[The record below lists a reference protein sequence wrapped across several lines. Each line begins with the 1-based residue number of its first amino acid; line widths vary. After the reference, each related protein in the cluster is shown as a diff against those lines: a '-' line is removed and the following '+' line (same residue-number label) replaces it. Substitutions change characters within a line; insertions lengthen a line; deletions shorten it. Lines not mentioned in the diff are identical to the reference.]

1 MDAIIAEGLTKWYG
15 KKPVVRQVN
24 LRIPEGTVYALLGR
38 NGAGKSTLVKMLT
51 GMVKPDL
58 GSSQLLGE
66 DSRNLSAQ
74 IKTRIAYMAENHP
87 LFDSWTVGGIV
98 NWVRGFHPKWDGP
111 MVERILDHFELS
123 RKARIGRLSRG
134 QRAQVALT
142 LALGPDPDLFI
153 LDDPT
158 LGLDP
163 GVRRD
168 FIESMVQMI
177 SRRGRTIL
185 FSTHILAD
193 VERTA
198 DRIGVLVDGELRVN
212 CPIDHFRD
220 QVRKIIVEF
229 DRDPPEVGEVSGLVG
244 DWKVGNRRE
253 LVFAGYGE
261 PQKRA
266 VEALEPR
273 RVSTVELSLEDA
285 FIEYTRGKR
294 KPLPLWQG
302 GDEE

>member
-24 LRIPEGTVYALLGR
+24 LRIAEGTVYALLGR

-58 GSSQLLGE
+58 GSSRLLGE

>member
-24 LRIPEGTVYALLGR
+24 LRIVEGTVYALLGR

>member
-1 MDAIIAEGLTKWYG
+1 MDAIVSDGLTKWYG
-15 KKPVVRQVN
+15 SKPVVRQVN
-24 LRIPEGTVYALLGR
+24 LRIGAGTVYALLGR
-38 NGAGKSTLVKMLT
+38 NGAGKSTFVKMLT

-58 GSSQLLGE
+58 GKSTLLGE
-66 DSRNLSAQ
+66 DSRDLSA
-74 IKTRIAYMAENHP
+74 KTKARIAYMAENHP

-98 NWVRGFHPKWDGP
+98 DWVRGFHTKWDGP
-111 MVERILDHFELS
+111 MVARILDHFELS

-142 LALGPDPDLFI
+142 LAMGPDPDLFI

-198 DRIGVLVDGELRVN
+198 DRIGVLMDGVLRVD
-212 CPIDHFRD
+212 CPMEHFRN
-220 QVRKIIVEF
+220 QVRKVIADF
-229 DRDPPEVGEVSGLVG
+229 DKDPPEIGDVPGLVG
-244 DWKVGNRRE
+244 DWKVANRRE

-261 PQKRA
+261 TQKRA
-266 VEALEPR
+266 VEAMEPKKIW
-273 RVSTVELSLEDA
+273 TVDLSLEDA

-302 GDEE
+302 EEE

>member
-1 MDAIIAEGLTKWYG
+1 MDAIVSEGLTKWYG
-15 KKPVVRQVN
+15 DKPVVNQID
-24 LRIPEGTVYALLGR
+24 LSISEGTVYALLGR
-38 NGAGKSTLVKMLT
+38 NGAGKSTFVKMLT
-51 GMVKPDL
+51 GMVQPDL
-58 GSSQLLGE
+58 GRSTLLGE
-66 DSRNLSAQ
+66 DSRDLPAATKS
-74 IKTRIAYMAENHP
+74 RIAYMAENHP

-98 NWVRGFHPKWDGP
+98 SWVKGFHERWDTAT
-111 MVERILDHFELS
+111 VERILDHFELS
-123 RKARIGRLSRG
+123 RKARISRLSRG

-168 FIESMVQMI
+168 FIESMVLMI

-198 DRIGVLVDGELRVN
+198 DRIGVIIDGVLRVD
-212 CPIDHFRD
+212 CPMEHFRN
-220 QVRKIIVEF
+220 QVRKVILDF
-229 DRDPPEVGEVSGLVG
+229 DGAPPEAGSIPGLVN
-244 DWKVGNRRE
+244 DWKVGHRLE
-253 LVFAGYGE
+253 LIFAGYGE
-261 PQKRA
+261 AQKRA
-266 VEALEPR
+266 VEAFEPK
-273 RVSTVELSLEDA
+273 RVATVEMSLEDA

-302 GDEE
+302 VDE

>member
-1 MDAIIAEGLTKWYG
+1 MDAIVSEGLTKWYG
-15 KKPVVRQVN
+15 DKPVVNQID
-24 LRIPEGTVYALLGR
+24 LSIPEGTVYALLGR
-38 NGAGKSTLVKMLT
+38 NGAGKSTFVKMLT
-51 GMVKPDL
+51 GMVRPDL
-58 GSSQLLGE
+58 GRSTLLGE
-66 DSRNLSAQ
+66 DSRDLSGSV
-74 IKTRIAYMAENHP
+74 KSRIAYMAENHP
-87 LFDSWTVGGIV
+87 LFDGWTVGGIV
-98 NWVRGFHPKWDGP
+98 SWVKEFHPKWDTA
-111 MVERILDHFELS
+111 MVERVLDHFELS
-123 RKARIGRLSRG
+123 RKARISRLSRG

-163 GVRRD
+163 AVRRD

-198 DRIGVLVDGELRVN
+198 DRIGIIVDGVLRVD
-212 CPIDHFRD
+212 CPMEHFRN
-220 QVRKIIVEF
+220 QVRKVIADF
-229 DRDPPEVGEVSGLVG
+229 DGEPPNIGSVPGLVG
-244 DWKVGNRRE
+244 DWKVGRRLE

-261 PQKRA
+261 AQKRA

-273 RVSTVELSLEDA
+273 RIATVELSLEDA

-294 KPLPLWQG
+294 KPLPIWLG
-302 GDEE
+302 VDE

>member
-1 MDAIIAEGLTKWYG
+1 MNAIVSEGLSKWYG
-15 KKPVVRQVN
+15 AKQVVRNISLQ
-24 LRIPEGTVYALLGR
+24 IPEGTVYALLGR
-38 NGAGKSTLVKMLT
+38 NGAGKSTFVKMLT
-51 GMVKPDL
+51 GMVKPDHGRSTL
-58 GSSQLLGE
+58 FGE
-66 DSRNLSAQ
+66 DSRDLSPQTKA
-74 IKTRIAYMAENHP
+74 RIAYMAENHP

-98 NWVRGFHPKWDGP
+98 SWVRGFYKKWDAAT
-111 MVERILDHFELS
+111 VERILDHFELP
-123 RKARIGRLSRG
+123 ARAKIGRLSRG

-198 DRIGVLVDGELRVN
+198 DRIGIIMDGVLRVD
-212 CPIDHFRD
+212 CPIDFFRT
-220 QVRKIIVEF
+220 QIRKIVAEF
-229 DRDPPEVGEVSGLVG
+229 DGEPAEMAEVSGLMG
-244 DWKVGNRRE
+244 NWKVANRRE

-261 PQKRA
+261 AQRRA
-266 VEALEPR
+266 VESMEPR
-273 RVSTVELSLEDA
+273 RISTVELSLEDA

-302 GDEE
+302 GVEE

>member
-1 MDAIIAEGLTKWYG
+1 MDAIVSDGLTKWYG
-15 KKPVVRQVN
+15 SKPVVRQVN
-24 LRIPEGTVYALLGR
+24 LRIADGTVYALLGR

-58 GSSQLLGE
+58 GKSTLLGE
-66 DSRNLSAQ
+66 DSRDLSA
-74 IKTRIAYMAENHP
+74 KTKARIAYMAENHP

-98 NWVRGFHPKWDGP
+98 NWVRGFHKKWDGP
-111 MVERILDHFELS
+111 MVERVLDHFELS

-198 DRIGVLVDGELRVN
+198 DRIGVLMDGVLRVD
-212 CPIDHFRD
+212 CPMEHFRN
-220 QVRKIIVEF
+220 QIRKVVLEF
-229 DRDPPEVGEVSGLVG
+229 DRDPPEVGEVTGLVG

-266 VEALEPR
+266 VEAMEPR